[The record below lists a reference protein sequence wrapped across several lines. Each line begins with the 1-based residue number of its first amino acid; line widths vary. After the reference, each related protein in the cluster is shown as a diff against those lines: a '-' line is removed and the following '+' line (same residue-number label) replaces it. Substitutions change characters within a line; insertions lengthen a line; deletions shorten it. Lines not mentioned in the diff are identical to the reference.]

1 MKYFP
6 FYQKFEL
13 SLLKPLNDDS
23 SNYDSELFTVYLINN
38 ITMILK
44 LMILP
49 KQKYMRILN
58 IAFQNI
64 LKIFMELLILYYLLK
79 IQKVIILL
87 LIFWDWIQIMK

>member
-1 MKYFP
+1 
-6 FYQKFEL
+6 
-13 SLLKPLNDDS
+13 
-23 SNYDSELFTVYLINN
+23 
-38 ITMILK
+38 MILK

-87 LIFWDWIQIMK
+87 LIFGDWIQIMK